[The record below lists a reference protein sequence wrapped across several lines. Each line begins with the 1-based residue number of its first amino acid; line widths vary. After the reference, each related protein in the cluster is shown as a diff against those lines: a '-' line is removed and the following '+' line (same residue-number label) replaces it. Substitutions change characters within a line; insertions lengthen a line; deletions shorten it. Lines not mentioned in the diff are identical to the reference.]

1 MPSPFPGIDPYIEII
16 GIWESFHSMLN
27 PMVTELL
34 NERLPA
40 GYAAQSHQRVK
51 LYGAPAK
58 AEDRLPDVFVA
69 RRPGPRP
76 DRERGGVAV
85 LDIDLEPTTIPI
97 AYEQIDIY
105 ERWVEVVK
113 LPELEL
119 VTAIE
124 LLSPSNKHEP
134 GRGDYLE
141 KRATL
146 LKGPAHLVEIDLL
159 LAGPRMPME
168 RRLPTGDCFAIVA
181 RAERRPD
188 AEVYA
193 WSVRR
198 RLPTIP
204 VPLRAPD
211 PDVPLDLARAYALA
225 YDRGGYGRV
234 MTYDQ
239 PLPKGFPLSPD
250 DRAWAEAIV
259 RESER

>member
-1 MPSPFPGIDPYIEII
+1 MPSPFPGIDPYIELM
-16 GIWESFHSMLN
+16 GIWDGFHAPLN
-27 PMVTELL
+27 AYVVAAL
-34 NERLPA
+34 NDRLPA

-51 LYGAPAK
+51 LYGAP
-58 AEDRLPDVFVA
+58 RPPGRRIPDA
-69 RRPGPRP
+69 MIAHRPGPSP
-76 DRERGGVAV
+76 GREGGGVAV
-85 LDIDLEPTTIPI
+85 ADVDLEPTTIAL
-97 AYEQIDIY
+97 AYEQIEIY
-105 ERWVEVVK
+105 ERWIEVLK
-113 LPELEL
+113 LPEMEL
-119 VTAIE
+119 VTAFE

-141 KRATL
+141 KRANY

-159 LAGPRMPME
+159 LGGPRMPME
-168 RRLPTGDCFAIVA
+168 RRLPPGDCFAVVA

-211 PDVPLDLARAYALA
+211 PDVPLDLARAYAFA

-234 MTYDQ
+234 MSYDQ

-250 DRAWAEAIV
+250 DRAWAEGIV
-259 RESER
+259 REIGH